1 MAAHCDLWPDT
12 CGFITFVHI
21 SLFFQANTD
30 NSGSSSSNSNNANT
44 EDMSMDRFQQL
55 SDRSDRIDADLQR
68 IRDQVSL
75 HLKKTT
81 IVWIG

>member
-1 MAAHCDLWPDT
+1 MIFDLILVDSLL
-12 CGFITFVHI
+12 FVHI

-75 HLKKTT
+75 HLKKPT
-81 IVWIG
+81 IV